1 MVAAWIVVGVPP
13 IAQFALSM
21 DNPAGKVGFAEQ
33 DVMLPEIVGV
43 IVLI

>member
-1 MVAAWIVVGVPP
+1 MPL
-13 IAQFALSM
+13 IAQVVLSM
-21 DNPAGKVGFAEQ
+21 ESPVGKAGFAKQ